1 LASVD
6 QGLHGVITWQVPV
19 HKLHALLANLKRL
32 VREILTLPVGPLS
45 FHLAFWGWKVDWVLT
60 LHLSL
65 LFLSRSY
72 LGIFEKFAKKDKV
85 PRMVPSIAQ
94 ASLNFLL
101 LWLVC
106 GALGRII
113 MRLICATWYCC
124 DKDRIQEETSHTTWS
139 RCASLWNIFYVGGD
153 HALRFSSCVYL
164 GWGSCFLFLFFFYAL
179 WSEHIFF
186 FLWFLR
192 IYFFP
197 SDPSLFLQDYKEGNL
212 FDFGVFI
219 FGGWM
224 ACFA

>member
-1 LASVD
+1 
-6 QGLHGVITWQVPV
+6 V

-65 LFLSRSY
+65 LFLYRSY

-164 GWGSCFLFLFFFYAL
+164 GWGSCFLFLFFSMLFDR
-179 WSEHIFF
+179 S
-186 FLWFLR
+186 

-197 SDPSLFLQDYKEGNL
+197 MIFENILFFPVTPLSFCKITRREISLTLEYLFLVD
-212 FDFGVFI
+212 
-219 FGGWM
+219 GWHVLHNSW
-224 ACFA
+224 CRS